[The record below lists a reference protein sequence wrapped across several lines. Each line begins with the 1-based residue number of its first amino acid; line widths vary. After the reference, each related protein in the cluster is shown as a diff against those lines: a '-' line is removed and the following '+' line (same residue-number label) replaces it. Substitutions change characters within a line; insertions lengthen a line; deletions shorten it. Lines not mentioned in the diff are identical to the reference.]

1 MEQNFQA
8 RSISPRS
15 GDLEQFHDEII
26 KWHKQIFIKCIF
38 HRFITKS
45 FFNNYIITFGI
56 SCSELYDRRSVKG
69 KSLDNDHLLHST
81 TCPFLRCDCYNSVVW
96 RSAKKACT
104 RRCVG
109 TSYWRDWSILYP
121 VRYRKGYIGIKKPVE
136 RSCCMNIHSWNNP
149 FLACSW
155 VQKLETYKFPD
166 FDKIL
171 DTVCSLWNLLLCWC
185 EHMFNRPQS
194 FKFNDP

>member
-1 MEQNFQA
+1 MHF
-8 RSISPRS
+8 SPI
-15 GDLEQFHDEII
+15 HY
-26 KWHKQIFIKCIF
+26 
-38 HRFITKS
+38 KS

-56 SCSELYDRRSVKG
+56 SCSELYDCRSVKG

-96 RSAKKACT
+96 RSAKKACNH
-104 RRCVG
+104 RCVG

-136 RSCCMNIHSWNNP
+136 RPSCMNIHSWNNP

-155 VQKLETYKFPD
+155 FQKLETYKFPD
-166 FDKIL
+166 FDKITFL
-171 DTVCSLWNLLLCWC
+171 IQFVVCETFCYVDVNICSIALSHSSSMILKVVNV
-185 EHMFNRPQS
+185 FRT
-194 FKFNDP
+194 K